1 MSKRRAPGEGSVRL
15 RPDGRWEGRYSVHTG
30 GAWKRRSVFARTK
43 VEAAA
48 KLRDALTARDNGLRL
63 APARETVDNYLTTW
77 LAGVEPTL
85 RPRTADSYA
94 QIVRTHLA
102 PAFARVPLTRLTP
115 QLVQQTYRDLLA
127 AGLSPKTVS
136 NVHGVLHRALEQAF
150 RWRLVV
156 ANIADLVDPP
166 RVPRREMHAL
176 SPEQARRVLAVTD
189 ADPLEALYRLAITAG
204 LRLGE
209 LLALRWP
216 QVDLEGHALSV
227 VATLEQRQGH
237 EPVIAEPKTTRSRR
251 QVQLGSATV
260 DALRRHRQAQPG
272 IGFVFTRSDGR
283 PLSRSIV
290 DKAWTRINDR
300 AEVPPVRFHD
310 LRHTAA
316 TLLLGRGVH
325 PKIVSEMLG
334 HSTVAITLDLY
345 SHVTPTMQ
353 REAAVA
359 MDELLSQ

>member
-1 MSKRRAPGEGSVRL
+1 M
-15 RPDGRWEGRYSVHTG
+15 
-30 GAWKRRSVFARTK
+30 FAKTK

-48 KLRDALTARDNGLRL
+48 KLREALTARDNGLRP
-63 APARETVDNYLTTW
+63 APGRETVATYLLTW

-102 PAFARVPLTRLTP
+102 PNFARVPLGRLTP
-115 QLVQQTYRDLLA
+115 QFGATDV
-127 AGLSPKTVS
+127 SPS
-136 NVHGVLHRALEQAF
+136 ERHGPLREDHRERPRVLHTALDQAF
-150 RWRLVV
+150 RWRLVS
-156 ANIADLVDPP
+156 ANVADLVDPP
-166 RVPRREMHAL
+166 RVARREMHAL
-176 SPEQARRVLAVTD
+176 SPDEARQVLA
-189 ADPLEALYRLAITAG
+189 AAEGEPLEPLFRLAITAG

-216 QVDLEGHALSV
+216 EVDLERHTLSV
-227 VATLEQRQGH
+227 VATLEQRHGH
-237 EPVIAEPKTTRSRR
+237 QPVVAEPKTGTSRR
-251 QVQLGSATV
+251 QVHLGSAV
-260 DALRRHRQAQPG
+260 VEDLRRHRLAQPG
-272 IGFVFTRSDGR
+272 IGFVFTRGDGR

-290 DKAWTRINDR
+290 DKAWTRLNER
-300 AEVPPVRFHD
+300 AGVHAVRFHD

-334 HSTVAITLDLY
+334 NATVAITLDLY

-353 REAAVA
+353 REAAA
-359 MDELLSQ
+359 TMDQLLGQ

>member
-1 MSKRRAPGEGSVRL
+1 VSRNANGSGSVRL
-15 RPDGRWEGRYSVHTG
+15 RSDGRWEARYSVHSG
-30 GAWKRRSVFARTK
+30 GALKRRSVFGRTK
-43 VEAAA
+43 VEASTR
-48 KLRDALTARDNGLRL
+48 LRDALTARDSGLRP
-63 APARETVDNYLTTW
+63 APARETVDRYLVTW

-85 RPRTADSYA
+85 RPRTADLYV
-94 QIVRTHLA
+94 QIVSTHLA
-102 PAFARVPLTRLTP
+102 PAFARVPLSRLTP
-115 QLVQQTYRDLLA
+115 QLVQHTYRDLLT
-127 AGLSPKTVS
+127 AGLSAKTVA

-150 RWRLVV
+150 RWRLVP

-166 RVPRREMHAL
+166 RVPRHEMHAL
-176 SPEQARRVLAVTD
+176 SPEQARHMLAAAD
-189 ADPLEALYRLAITAG
+189 GDPLEPLYRLAVTAG

-216 QVDLEGHALSV
+216 EVDLERHTLSV
-227 VATLEQRQGH
+227 VATLEQRTGY
-237 EPVIAEPKTTRSRR
+237 EPVVAEPKTARSRR

-260 DALRRHRQAQPG
+260 EALRRHRQAQPG

-283 PLSRSIV
+283 PLSSSMV
-290 DKAWTRINDR
+290 DKAWRGLNDR
-300 AEVPPVRFHD
+300 AGVPAVRFHD

-334 HSTVAITLDLY
+334 HATVAITLDLY

-353 REAAVA
+353 REAAVM

>member
-15 RPDGRWEGRYSVHTG
+15 RPDGRWEGRYTVDIG
-30 GAWKRRSVFARTK
+30 GVLKRRSVFARTK
-43 VEAAA
+43 AEASR
-48 KLRDALTARDNGLRL
+48 KLREALTARDGGLRV
-63 APARETVDNYLTTW
+63 APARETVDTYLYTW

-102 PAFARVPLTRLTP
+102 PAFARVPLARLTP
-115 QLVQQTYRDLLA
+115 QLIQQAYRDLLS
-127 AGLSPKTVS
+127 AGLSPKTVG
-136 NVHGVLHRALEQAF
+136 NCHGVLHRALEQAF
-150 RWRLVV
+150 RWRLVS
-156 ANIADLVDPP
+156 ANIADLVDAP

-176 SPEQARRVLAVTD
+176 SPEQARQVLATAEGD
-189 ADPLEALYRLAITAG
+189 SLEPLYRLAITAG

-216 QVDLEGHALSV
+216 ELDLERRTLSV
-227 VATLEQRQGH
+227 IATLEQRHGLD
-237 EPVIAEPKTTRSRR
+237 PVVAEPKTARSRR
-251 QVQLGSATV
+251 QVLLGSATV
-260 DALRRHRQAQPG
+260 DVLRAHRQAQPG
-272 IGFVFTRSDGR
+272 IGFVFTRADGR
-283 PLSRSIV
+283 PLSRSMV
-290 DKAWTRINDR
+290 DKAWR
-300 AEVPPVRFHD
+300 ALNERAGVPPVRFHD

-316 TLLLGRGVH
+316 TLLLGQGIN

-353 REAAVA
+353 LAAATA
-359 MDELLSQ
+359 MDELLS

>member
-1 MSKRRAPGEGSVRL
+1 MSRNANGSGSVRL
-15 RPDGRWEGRYSVHTG
+15 RPDGRWEARFTVQTG
-30 GAWKRRSVFARTK
+30 SAWQRRSVFARTK
-43 VEAAA
+43 AECST
-48 KLRDALTARDNGLRL
+48 KLREALTARDNGLRP
-63 APARETVDNYLTTW
+63 APARETVGDYLLTW
-77 LAGVEPTL
+77 LAGVEPTV
-85 RPRTADSYA
+85 RPRTADSYG
-94 QIVRTHLA
+94 QIVRAHLA
-102 PAFARVPLTRLTP
+102 PAFPRVPLARLTP
-115 QLVQQTYRDLLA
+115 QLIQQAYRDLLA
-127 AGLSPKTVS
+127 AGLSPKTVA

-150 RWRLVV
+150 RWRLVP

-166 RVPRREMHAL
+166 RVPRHEMHAL
-176 SPEQARRVLAVTD
+176 SPEQARLVLIAAD
-189 ADPLEALYRLAITAG
+189 GDPLEALYRLAITAG

-216 QVDLEGHALSV
+216 EVDLEGSTLSV

-237 EPVIAEPKTTRSRR
+237 EPVLAEPKTSRSRR
-251 QVQLGSATV
+251 QVQLGSAAV
-260 DALRRHRQAQPG
+260 EALRRHRQAQPG

-283 PLSRSIV
+283 PLSRSMV
-290 DKAWTRINDR
+290 DKAWTRLNDR
-300 AEVPPVRFHD
+300 AGVPPVRFHD

-353 REAAVA
+353 REAAST